1 MHRHQRRRERYNI
14 FNHLQNIFD
23 FPEIEVPGAI
33 AVAGNALRRSMTT
46 PQTPIVKRLRIMDT
60 QTCDSGISLATN
72 GTTPNNVVSEATGP
86 WSHSSS
92 RITLG
97 RIPRGLYQDVR
108 YEPRFSYLETGNLSC
123 GSAANS
129 TGIQTHEFWKGSDI
143 NYFMNQ
149 LIQWAAP
156 DNTGSAPAAMV
167 KEKVKGFVFQ
177 ENFEYIM
184 TNQTNVPVRIWILDY
199 VWKRTAR
206 QFPTFTTVTTQTDV
220 ETTFESLW
228 REGWNLD
235 TNQATTLAPSEP
247 PEENYG
253 YTYGRSEP
261 FKSYIRVAKRKELHL
276 QPGQTHIHSV
286 NWNINR
292 VLDMMK
298 ITQIANW
305 DSVQRKYAGLTHGTA
320 FIQHGTVG
328 ASLGFGGWGLLPT
341 EIGVVWRRSLN
352 MTMRAREMGKT
363 LPSLNLNRS
372 AAMTTNPLI
381 NPLTG
386 EQRPF
391 ESTGTV
397 TP

>member
-1 MHRHQRRRERYNI
+1 
-14 FNHLQNIFD
+14 
-23 FPEIEVPGAI
+23 
-33 AVAGNALRRSMTT
+33 
-46 PQTPIVKRLRIMDT
+46 MDN

-92 RITLG
+92 RVTLG

-372 AAMTTNPLI
+372 AAMTMNPLI